1 VCAARHVIQ
10 EERDRRV
17 DVVQLRHPVDGVIG
31 HRRGQVPFALLSDK
45 RINRRGVAEKVRL
58 PLAGVATDEAVKIF
72 KPHPGRPLIER
83 PRLACLIGR
92 CVVVLAEPGCAVA
105 ILKQDAADRGVVPT
119 DHTVITGVAGGGLR
133 NHAEAHRVVVTSS
146 DQRRP
151 CGRTQ
156 RSRMEVDIAQ
166 ATRSNAVK
174 RRRRDHAAERRR
186 RGKADV
192 IRHDQQNIRCSLRRH
207 DPR

>member
-58 PLAGVATDEAVKIF
+58 PLAGVATDEAVEIF

-119 DHTVITGVAGGGLR
+119 DHAVVAGETGRLLGDDAETDGMVVAPGDERCAGRRTKRSRVEVGVAQPVGGD
-133 NHAEAHRVVVTSS
+133 AV
-146 DQRRP
+146 QR
-151 CGRTQ
+151 
-156 RSRMEVDIAQ
+156 
-166 ATRSNAVK
+166 
-174 RRRRDHAAERRR
+174 
-186 RGKADV
+186 
-192 IRHDQQNIRCSLRRH
+192 L
-207 DPR
+207 